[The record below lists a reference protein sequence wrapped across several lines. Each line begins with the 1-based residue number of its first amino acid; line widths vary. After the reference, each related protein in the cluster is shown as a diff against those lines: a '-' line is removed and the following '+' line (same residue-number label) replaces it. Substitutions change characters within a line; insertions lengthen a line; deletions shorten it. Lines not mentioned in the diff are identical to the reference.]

1 MRREGPG
8 PPLTPWPSPC
18 SSFPE
23 VKPGP
28 KGPVS
33 SSERGPPGSGQAR
46 FCFSVLLQAIYF
58 TEIRKGP
65 LFHTHSYAWHKGT
78 LEGPRLHLLMAL
90 PGCLQAPGQF
100 LLGTGVSGVGDG
112 SGWQAW
118 APGLFPPSGRP
129 FPTAPGP
136 PACWNRPF
144 PGFPGALP
152 PSSARTWRGMV
163 PQGAHSCLPSSPAV
177 NPNSRCL

>member
-8 PPLTPWPSPC
+8 PPLTPRPSPC
-18 SSFPE
+18 SSFLE

-33 SSERGPPGSGQAR
+33 SSERGPPGSGQAG

-65 LFHTHSYAWHKGT
+65 LSHTHSYAWHKGT

-100 LLGTGVSGVGDG
+100 LLGTGVSGLRGG
-112 SGWQAW
+112 SRWQAS

-129 FPTAPGP
+129 FPTAPWSSRMLEHAFSRLP
-136 PACWNRPF
+136 WS
-144 PGFPGALP
+144 P
-152 PSSARTWRGMV
+152 PSLQCLDLEGDSPPTSPR
-163 PQGAHSCLPSSPAV
+163 LPSLQPCSE
-177 NPNSRCL
+177 S